1 MNNKGF
7 TLVELLAVIIILG
20 LLLLITMISV
30 NSILNSSKESLSETQ
45 KKRLEDAAEIYYLS
59 EGMNRD
65 SKCVSIEYL
74 VLKGYLNS
82 DEVLDPKTR
91 EPLEG
96 SIAITY
102 DSNRYSYE
110 FQDDECLMPIFKPQ
124 YYWNGNIPSEHYN
137 VGEEFTEEKS
147 TVPQNPHEY
156 YIGLDINSSDIVT
169 SAYVCFIRNG
179 EEYCL
184 KGYDTSAYD
193 RNVEILK
200 EAFSDVVD
208 NCSFGASSSECSW
221 SSSMGLTVKTDS
233 DGSVTAYG
241 DGSECDINSDGEF
254 YYGGA

>member
-1 MNNKGF
+1 MKNKGF

-45 KKRLEDAAEIYYLS
+45 KKRLEDAAEVYYLE

-74 VLKGYLNS
+74 VLMGYLNS

-110 FQDDECLMPIFKPQ
+110 FQDDECLMQIFKPQ
-124 YYWNGNIPSEHYN
+124 YYFFGTEYLIGSELPWNATEDPSEIEFDFYLG
-137 VGEEFTEEKS
+137 VDSMDGET
-147 TVPQNPHEY
+147 
-156 YIGLDINSSDIVT
+156 I
-169 SAYVCFIRNG
+169 SATFLCFNRNG
-179 EEYCL
+179 SEYCL
-184 KGYDTSAYD
+184 KGVDPNQYKI
-193 RNVEILK
+193 NIEILK
-200 EAFSDVVD
+200 SAYEDMLDV
-208 NCSFGASSSECSW
+208 CTFGNEESSCDYDS
-221 SSSMGLTVKTDS
+221 KTLSITSTGKIVFDDS
-233 DGSVTAYG
+233 YRYYQCQIDLLDGGYLW
-241 DGSECDINSDGEF
+241 CDT
-254 YYGGA
+254 Y